1 MNNSGQLNIR
11 KGLNCLTVEKT
22 MINNRKEYLKNVKRI
37 VVKVGSSSLTHST
50 GLLNLNRIENLVRQ
64 LSDAH
69 NRGVEVILVSSGAI
83 AAGIGKLGL
92 KVRPKTIPEKQAA
105 AAVGQGILLHMYE
118 KLFSEYGKV
127 VGQILLTR
135 EDISHRMRYLN
146 ASNTFYALLEQGVIP
161 IVNENDA
168 IVVDEIKFGD
178 NDTLSAMVATLV
190 NADLLILLTDID
202 GLYDSNPKNNPDAKF
217 IHYVDEITEEIIA
230 AADGAG
236 SSLGT
241 GGMITKINAGKIATS
256 SGSSMIIVNGDA
268 PNILNRILD
277 GEEVGT
283 FFKGHAQP
291 LQARKHWMAFG
302 TKPSGCVIV
311 DLGAENALVNSH
323 KSLLPKGILSVT
335 GNFSEGEVIS
345 ILNAN
350 QEEIAHGITNYNSTD
365 INIIKGVNSCCIE
378 EILGYKNYDVV
389 IHANNLV
396 MLK

>member
-1 MNNSGQLNIR
+1 
-11 KGLNCLTVEKT
+11 
-22 MINNRKEYLKNVKRI
+22 MINNRKEYLKGIKRI
-37 VVKVGSSSLTHST
+37 VVKVGTSSLTHST

-64 LSDAH
+64 LSDVH
-69 NRGVEVILVSSGAI
+69 NRGIEVILVSSGAI

-92 KVRPKTIPEKQAA
+92 KARPKTIPEKQAA

-135 EDISHRMRYLN
+135 EDISDRMRFLN

-178 NDTLSAMVATLV
+178 NDTLSAMVSSLV

-202 GLYDSNPKNNPDAKF
+202 GLYDSNPKNNPNAKF
-217 IHYVDEITEEIIA
+217 IHYVDEITEDIVA

-256 SGSSMIIVNGDA
+256 SGSSMVIVNGDA

-277 GEEVGT
+277 KEEVGT
-283 FFKGHAQP
+283 FFKGHAEP
-291 LQARKHWMAFG
+291 LQARKHWIAFG
-302 TKPSGCVIV
+302 TKPHGYVVV
-311 DLGAENALVNSH
+311 DDGAEKVLINSH
-323 KSLLPKGILSVT
+323 KSLLPKGIISVV

-345 ILNAN
+345 IFNTN
-350 QEEIAHGITNYNSTD
+350 KEEIAHGITNYNSMD
-365 INIIKGVNSCCIE
+365 INIIKGVDSCCIE
-378 EILGYKNYDVV
+378 EKLGYKNYDVV

-396 MLK
+396 LLK

>member
-1 MNNSGQLNIR
+1 M
-11 KGLNCLTVEKT
+11 T
-22 MINNRKEYLKNVKRI
+22 NNRKDYLKNVKRI
-37 VVKVGSSSLTHST
+37 VVKVGTSSLTHST

-64 LSDAH
+64 LSDVH
-69 NRGVEVILVSSGAI
+69 NRGIEVILVSSGAI

-92 KVRPKTIPEKQAA
+92 KARPKTIPEKQAA

-178 NDTLSAMVATLV
+178 NDTLSAMVSSLV
-190 NADLLILLTDID
+190 NADLLVLLTDID
-202 GLYDSNPKNNPDAKF
+202 GLYDSNPKTNPSAKF
-217 IHYVDEITEEIIA
+217 IHTVDKITDEIVA
-230 AADGAG
+230 SAGGAG

-241 GGMITKINAGKIATS
+241 GGMITKINAGKIATA
-256 SGSSMIIVNGDA
+256 SGSSMIIANGDT
-268 PNILNRILD
+268 PNILNNILD
-277 GEEVGT
+277 GKEVGT
-283 FFKGHAQP
+283 FFKGHSQP

-302 TKPSGCVIV
+302 TKPNGYVIV
-311 DLGAENALVNSH
+311 DAGAEKVLIDQH
-323 KSLLPKGILSVT
+323 KSLLPKGILSIE

-345 ILNAN
+345 IYNVN
-350 QEEIAHGITNYNSTD
+350 NEEIAHGITNYNSSD
-365 INIIKGVNSCCIE
+365 INLIKGIDSCCIE
-378 EILGYKNYDVV
+378 EKLGYKNYDVV
-389 IHANNLV
+389 IHTNNLV
-396 MLK
+396 LLK